1 VIWFHPK
8 SVRYNDI
15 LSEKVLIGRPALQ
28 VPMYSGVL
36 EPVLGLLYPSST
48 AVIGSYWGR
57 GLEAGPRRENP
68 FASWNIPV
76 DLPSGIYCARDIIN
90 FCCVSSPNLAFT
102 VEAVGRLWL
111 QPVQLTY
118 ANPFVPVRIPAIRFW
133 ETEISD
139 TTNTPPSRGALA
151 TFMGDASP
159 RKRWAAREY
168 HKAAMGL
175 GEGAASPDLKTDVW
189 ELLGFKCAGLVGH
202 GESAFFIKEPKFS
215 GTNRAITMRNLARV
229 DPGLALVTSMELARE
244 QQDPSTM
251 DMVAGHKFT
260 EAEIAVIKPDVY
272 RIARESKLVRDKLI
286 QMKFEA
292 PELSPAGLHELENTN
307 LFILAPPD
315 NNKLN

>member
-1 VIWFHPK
+1 
-8 SVRYNDI
+8 
-15 LSEKVLIGRPALQ
+15 
-28 VPMYSGVL
+28 
-36 EPVLGLLYPSST
+36 
-48 AVIGSYWGR
+48 
-57 GLEAGPRRENP
+57 
-68 FASWNIPV
+68 
-76 DLPSGIYCARDIIN
+76 
-90 FCCVSSPNLAFT
+90 
-102 VEAVGRLWL
+102 
-111 QPVQLTY
+111 
-118 ANPFVPVRIPAIRFW
+118 
-133 ETEISD
+133 
-139 TTNTPPSRGALA
+139 
-151 TFMGDASP
+151 
-159 RKRWAAREY
+159 
-168 HKAAMGL
+168 MGL
-175 GEGAASPDLKTDVW
+175 GEGVASPDLKTDVW
-189 ELLGFKCAGLVGH
+189 ELLGFKCANLVGH

-229 DPGLALVTSMELARE
+229 NPGLALVTSMELARE